1 MVQKVKQGTAFLA
14 VVIAC
19 FCCATSAFADDDS
32 VYYDDSGSSSIVEEV
47 VVSEIETPVE
57 TSSSSDVVPS
67 DSVDVSQDM
76 GDILEDDS
84 SSSEVQGDTI
94 ITVVLPTSEP
104 DQTFFEKP
112 FDQYSTTESLLFLIF
127 CLVLSCIVLKAYEK
141 FKM

>member
-1 MVQKVKQGTAFLA
+1 MEKIKHLSAFLA

-32 VYYDDSGSSSIVEEV
+32 FSYVLSGSSSIVEEV

-57 TSSSSDVVPS
+57 TLSSSDAVSS
-67 DSVDVSQDM
+67 DSVDVSQDV

-104 DQTFFEKP
+104 EQTFFEKP